1 MKGFPHGPVLVTVFI
16 NGIWSQAAYLVV
28 EKYDPQKQVKNL
40 KAKTMKTLYPL
51 IPDLQTT
58 RARPRLSSKCL
69 PVVSVPVGS
78 GPDRTARP

>member
-1 MKGFPHGPVLVTVFI
+1 VKGFPHGPVLVTVFI

-58 RARPRLSSKCL
+58 RRLL
-69 PVVSVPVGS
+69 RAPQHT
-78 GPDRTARP
+78 GPDRD

>member
-1 MKGFPHGPVLVTVFI
+1 MKGFPHGPVLRNHHRLNEIF
-16 NGIWSQAAYLVV
+16 NGIWSQAEYLVV

-58 RARPRLSSKCL
+58 RRLL
-69 PVVSVPVGS
+69 RAPQHT
-78 GPDRTARP
+78 GPDRD